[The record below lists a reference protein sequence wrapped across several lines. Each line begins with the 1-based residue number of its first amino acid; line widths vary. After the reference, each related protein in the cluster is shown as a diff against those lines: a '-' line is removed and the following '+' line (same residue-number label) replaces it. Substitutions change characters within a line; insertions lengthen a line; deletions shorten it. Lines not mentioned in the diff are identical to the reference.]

1 MEYYFHSLLLLI
13 LLWKGF
19 KELFRIRS
27 WVIGK
32 QHIRDLVPEI
42 GRSLVQYDCN
52 TYVRLA
58 PDQPSNFLPEV
69 LGLGYGW
76 LQLIFYQRMALFPV
90 WILIVLVIAK
100 IVATSFTIGSGGSGG
115 VFAPG
120 MVIGGFLGAAIFGIF
135 FQFFPSVDVVD
146 LTIVGMISF
155 FGSVSKA
162 PISVI
167 IMGTEMT
174 GGYSLFFPLMLTT
187 LVAYFVCGE
196 KYSIY
201 SKQVANREMSP
212 AHAAEYEKP
221 VLDEVNILSAVN
233 RDYPH
238 VSPETNLQEAISKI
252 RETKTKSVVVEKDRK
267 LIGLLSIDDIDLNSD
282 LTATKAWQAVNPNPC
297 FKLFYHI
304 RSFHWLLVQEIQNKC
319 PETAEP
325 SHMPTKTSSHH
336 TITRL

>member
-1 MEYYFHSLLLLI
+1 MKKVSRYLKPAI
-13 LLWKGF
+13 GGAVVG
-19 KELFRIRS
+19 
-27 WVIGK
+27 VIA
-32 QHIRDLVPEI
+32 I
-42 GRSLVQYDCN
+42 
-52 TYVRLA
+52 
-58 PDQPSNFLPEV
+58 FLPEV

-238 VSPETNLQEAISKI
+238 VSPETNLQEAVSKI

-282 LTATKAWQAVNPNPC
+282 LTATKAWQAVNPNPPKVDTTANAHQV
-297 FKLFYHI
+297 FDILSRSTVGKVIVVDSENKVVGTVGLVEIADAYNREI
-304 RSFHWLLVQEIQNKC
+304 RKIKMYKGQQN
-319 PETAEP
+319 
-325 SHMPTKTSSHH
+325 
-336 TITRL
+336 